1 MIFLL
6 LNILFNLIL
15 WVYLGNILHP
25 LFVYLTLIIIKAFQL
40 YYGNQIYCKIYPLAE
55 NQFIYL
61 ENLDYKLK
69 LKAGKFIFNK
79 IQEYIFPLML
89 KMNSTETVSTN
100 GIDTGGIDT
109 DCIDTDGID
118 TNGIDTEVIKK
129 YESNVFKTIDEER
142 DFLSSLLD

>member
-25 LFVYLTLIIIKAFQL
+25 LFVYLTLIIIKALQL
-40 YYGNQIYCKIYPLAE
+40 YYGNQIYCKIYSLAE

-79 IQEYIFPLML
+79 IQKYIFPLML
-89 KMNSTETVSTN
+89 KMNSTETVNTN
-100 GIDTGGIDT
+100 GIDTDSIDT
-109 DCIDTDGID
+109 DSIDTDSID
-118 TNGIDTEVIKK
+118 TNSIDTEVIK
-129 YESNVFKTIDEER
+129 NMNPM
-142 DFLSSLLD
+142 FLKQLTKKEISLVVY